1 MASMQRYIDKAKKD
15 LGDFNVPDR
24 TPSSKTEKDSR
35 LKILKDAASGEYKV
49 GKKKVSKGRIVEM
62 KKGGK
67 VSPPKKRGDI
77 GQKVFL
83 SKVAK
88 QMKESGQPFGGKAKK
103 KAEGGSLKAVPSE
116 NTGLGKL
123 PTPVRNKM
131 GYMKKGG
138 IVKNLSEADKK
149 QYDKLLKRAKS
160 MQSQGNLM
168 SKDLNNIKSRVGESL
183 GEKPYALTANI
194 KKELN
199 DHIRKGKNPKT
210 QMNKGS
216 DDLKK
221 IVSRMNKEYTALRKS
236 AGMLPERNMKVKKK
250 SNGGIVK
257 MQGGGAATR
266 GTNFNRGH

>member
-77 GQKVFL
+77 GHQVFL

-103 KAEGGSLKAVPSE
+103 KAEGGSVTSKKKKEKLFSMKESRGQGQSVKPFGLTRVRDKKNSTGSSLMVTPTDPIVKKSPDSLTNRKKKLMDKVKKLESEAKKIKDVMKKADGGKLKTVPE
-116 NTGLGKL
+116 GKKGLSKL

-131 GYMKKGG
+131 GFMKKGG
-138 IVKNLSEADKK
+138 IVK
-149 QYDKLLKRAKS
+149 
-160 MQSQGNLM
+160 
-168 SKDLNNIKSRVGESL
+168 
-183 GEKPYALTANI
+183 
-194 KKELN
+194 
-199 DHIRKGKNPKT
+199 
-210 QMNKGS
+210 
-216 DDLKK
+216 
-221 IVSRMNKEYTALRKS
+221 
-236 AGMLPERNMKVKKK
+236 MK
-250 SNGGIVK
+250 
-257 MQGGGAATR
+257 GGGAATK
-266 GTNFNRGH
+266 GMNFNRGY

>member
-35 LKILKDAASGEYKV
+35 IKMLKDAESGEYKV

-77 GQKVFL
+77 GHKVFL

-88 QMKESGQPFGGKAKK
+88 QMKDTGQPFGGKTKK

-131 GYMKKGG
+131 GFMKKGG
-138 IVKNLSEADKK
+138 IVKMKGGGITSNINARSKKSKAELAAIANKKPILDANKAHDQAFKDMDAD
-149 QYDKLLKRAKS
+149 
-160 MQSQGNLM
+160 
-168 SKDLNNIKSRVGESL
+168 I
-183 GEKPYALTANI
+183 ANK
-194 KKELN
+194 KKEKLDFSKMKKN
-199 DHIRKGKNPKT
+199 DFSKMTTEQLLELHRRQRDLGNTSATKNY
-210 QMNKGS
+210 
-216 DDLKK
+216 KK
-221 IVSRMNKEYTALRKS
+221 
-236 AGMLPERNMKVKKK
+236 
-250 SNGGIVK
+250 GGIVK
-257 MQGGGAATR
+257 MKGGGAATR
-266 GTNFNRGH
+266 GMNFNRGY

>member
-35 LKILKDAASGEYKV
+35 LKILKDAESGEYKV

-67 VSPPKKRGDI
+67 VSPPKRRGDI
-77 GQKVFL
+77 GHKVFL

-88 QMKESGQPFGGKAKK
+88 QMKDTGQPFGGKAKK

-131 GYMKKGG
+131 GYMK
-138 IVKNLSEADKK
+138 
-149 QYDKLLKRAKS
+149 
-160 MQSQGNLM
+160 
-168 SKDLNNIKSRVGESL
+168 
-183 GEKPYALTANI
+183 
-194 KKELN
+194 
-199 DHIRKGKNPKT
+199 
-210 QMNKGS
+210 
-216 DDLKK
+216 
-221 IVSRMNKEYTALRKS
+221 
-236 AGMLPERNMKVKKK
+236 
-250 SNGGIVK
+250 NGGIVK

-266 GTNFNRGH
+266 GTNFNRGY